1 MDEYFRQASHLV
13 LHYQWDEAIELL
25 KKGRQKY
32 PEDLELLLQL
42 GTLLVR
48 SGRLREG
55 DRLLQQALTLH
66 PHSHQVLGSAAE
78 ARLRLGQYS
87 SALDLLQ
94 QSLSGG
100 TAGGET
106 HHRMAFALLAQGKE
120 EAALEQARKAVELNP
135 LDARFRRLYALMLET
150 QNQNSQAYE
159 QLELV
164 SRMTPRDPH
173 LLFHLSRKR
182 LSAGQPL
189 QAQEYLEVAVEIDP
203 ENPLYHDS
211 LATLYQDLG
220 EDERAAL
227 ESQQAQG
234 LRDAF
239 DKYIVALGLAG
250 RGRRNEAVDILRP
263 VVQEHPEFSTGTM
276 FLADLYQKIGKD
288 DLALDLYSKILQRD
302 PTSSTARQKSAWIQV
317 DKGLFDSALALLED
331 TESDTP
337 SRSLIAAYRGL
348 AQEDWAEALHHLR
361 EFETRNPLNPNLLQ
375 LISYC
380 LSAQGDDDEALRQL
394 ARAERLRPGAPE
406 ISQQQREIRLEKAV
420 KFTSEGQ
427 WNQALNAFQTLMKED
442 VQPDY
447 LSYVAYCRQQLGHLQ
462 RAVDDYRMGLEID
475 PSAHWARV
483 NFAASLYRI
492 GRHQEAADQ
501 WEIILRHAKTAD
513 SYYQLGLCYSH
524 LNRFPEAESVFAK
537 AVELGDERPQVL
549 YNLGLARMQLNKLK
563 QAWLLIR
570 RAARSQYAPAK
581 TLLQKAGQQ

>member
-25 KKGRQKY
+25 KEGRQKY

-106 HHRMAFALLAQGKE
+106 NHRMAFALLAQGKE

-150 QNQNSQAYE
+150 QHQNSQAYE

-189 QAQEYLEVAVEIDP
+189 QAQEYLEVAIEIDP

-227 ESQQAQG
+227 ESQRAQG

-239 DKYIVALGLAG
+239 EKYIVALGLAG
-250 RGRRNEAVDILRP
+250 RGRRKEAVDILRP

-302 PTSSTARQKSAWIQV
+302 PASSTARQKSAWIQV

-337 SRSLIAAYRGL
+337 SRNLIAAYRGL

-420 KFTSEGQ
+420 KFISEGQ

-447 LSYVAYCRQQLGHLQ
+447 LFYVAYCRQQLGHLQ

-492 GRHQEAADQ
+492 GLHQEAADQ